1 MYSRQEVEALD
12 VDGVVK
18 FAQEQGLNE
27 AAVNVLKEQEIDG
40 SVLEVMTVDSFM
52 KDGMKR
58 GPAQKLM
65 KVLDK
70 VFGRGELTR
79 LRLFFVLVSLLL
91 LCCVLVP
98 ALFSVSTPP
107 WLLAVA
113 HAGPAVLLL
122 LGLLHLAFLGSL
134 TTFSVQQPSRLRK
147 RKLVIKVGLLN
158 VLRSRCLCCYC
169 FLGFVF
175 FLLCLCLLWPPSLLR
190 LTSMCVDFL
199 ACSHSP
205 C

>member
-18 FAQEQGLNE
+18 FAQEQGLDQE
-27 AAVNVLKEQEIDG
+27 DVAVLRKQKIDG
-40 SVLEVMTVDSFM
+40 SVLERLNMD
-52 KDGMKR
+52 
-58 GPAQKLM
+58 KLM
-65 KVLDK
+65 KAGMKMGPAEKLMKALDK

-169 FLGFVF
+169 FFF
-175 FLLCLCLLWPPSLLR
+175 FLLCLCLLWPPSLMR